1 MAVLWRPEPPVSYL
15 DVPSASPEPPGF
27 AVFHDMVERQAAG
40 ARRVLGRA
48 SMMPESVGV
57 LVVLSPTGR
66 VPEAHREEMLEW
78 ASSGGGTLVIGYPI
92 LGEDGERISS
102 FVEDATWPIST
113 WAESGDKY
121 DAELTYIPG
130 AADPPREVPRFGHVM
145 RGEMELAE
153 FGAEA
158 LVAGDGG
165 EPVVSFE
172 RYGAGTL
179 IQIADSGLLD
189 NRSLGWKQTH
199 LFAAALLDEVGRD
212 EVWAFDESHE
222 GVEAEPSLIT
232 YLGSGRWRA
241 VVLQVMLLLLFL
253 YWWSTSRIGRPAAA
267 PSRVD
272 VREVTTLARDV
283 GDFYF
288 RAHKSAWA
296 LSRTLEL
303 FGIALKGRG
312 IAGPERD
319 AAAELARQAQVELES
334 GAANAEKHASL
345 IRKMAQSQRRLARS
359 SKGKKL

>member
-1 MAVLWRPEPPVSYL
+1 
-15 DVPSASPEPPGF
+15 
-27 AVFHDMVERQAAG
+27 
-40 ARRVLGRA
+40 
-48 SMMPESVGV
+48 
-57 LVVLSPTGR
+57 
-66 VPEAHREEMLEW
+66 
-78 ASSGGGTLVIGYPI
+78 
-92 LGEDGERISS
+92 
-102 FVEDATWPIST
+102 
-113 WAESGDKY
+113 
-121 DAELTYIPG
+121 
-130 AADPPREVPRFGHVM
+130 M

-158 LVAGDGG
+158 LVIGEDGG
-165 EPVVSFE
+165 PAVSFE

-199 LFAAALLDEVGRD
+199 IFAAALLDEVGRD
-212 EVWAFDESHE
+212 RVWAFDESHE
-222 GVEAEPSLIT
+222 GVEPEPSLIS

-267 PSRVD
+267 PTSVD

-303 FGIALKGRG
+303 FRIALRGRG
-312 IAGPERD
+312 FAGPEREE
-319 AAAELARQAQVELES
+319 AEDLAQQAQAELES
-334 GAANAEKHASL
+334 GSDNAEKHVSL